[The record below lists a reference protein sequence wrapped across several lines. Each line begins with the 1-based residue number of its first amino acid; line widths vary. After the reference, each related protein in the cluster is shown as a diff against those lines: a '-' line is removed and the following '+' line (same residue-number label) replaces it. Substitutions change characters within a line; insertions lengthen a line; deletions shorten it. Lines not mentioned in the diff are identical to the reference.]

1 MAEAIALMDIDEEEN
16 QNHLSKPN
24 KGKNVVVPATPP
36 GGKATPW
43 VEKYRP
49 QSLADVAAHRDIIDT
64 SYYLLS
70 LSRVS
75 VIYTRFRVQVQ
86 FCVLA
91 NNYEIVDRLTSEN
104 RLPHLLLYGPPG
116 TGKTSTIL
124 AVARKLYGAQYH
136 NMILELNAS
145 DDRGIDVVRKQIQ
158 DFASTQSFSFGA
170 KISVKLVL
178 LDEADAMTK
187 DAQFALRRVIEKY
200 TKNTRFA
207 LICNHVNKIIP
218 ALQSRCTRFRFAPL
232 DPMHVGERLKHVIEA
247 EGLDVPESGLEALKC
262 LSNGDMR
269 KALNILQSTHM
280 ASQQITEETVY
291 LCTGNPLPQDVQQIT
306 HWLLNESFAESY
318 KRISEIKT
326 RKGLALV
333 DIVREVTMFVFKIKM
348 QSDIRVPLIN
358 DLADI
363 EYRLSFGCN
372 DKLQLGSLIASFT
385 RARSALVAAAN

>member
-1 MAEAIALMDIDEEEN
+1 MQISVLNNALNEESAYYHRDLTMAETNHHMDIDSDD
-16 QNHLSKPN
+16 HTYTARPDKAKS
-24 KGKNVVVPATPP
+24 VVVASNPPAA
-36 GGKATPW
+36 GKAIPW

-49 QSLADVAAHRDIIDT
+49 LSLDDVAAHRDIVDT
-64 SYYLLS
+64 
-70 LSRVS
+70 
-75 VIYTRFRVQVQ
+75 I
-86 FCVLA
+86 
-91 NNYEIVDRLTSEN
+91 DRLTTEN

-124 AVARKLYGAQYH
+124 AVARKLYGSQYQ

-145 DDRGIDVVRKQIQ
+145 DDRGIDVVRQQIQ
-158 DFASTQSFSFGA
+158 DFASTQSLSFGV
-170 KISVKLVL
+170 KSSVKLVL

-200 TKNTRFA
+200 TKSTRFA

-232 DPMHVGERLKHVIEA
+232 DAVHVTERLKHVIKA
-247 EGLDVPESGLEALKC
+247 EGLDVEDSGLAALVR

-291 LCTGNPLPQDVQQIT
+291 LCTGNPLPKDIEQISY
-306 HWLLNESFAESY
+306 WLLNEQFADSF
-318 KRISEIKT
+318 KRIDEMKT

-333 DIVREVTMFVFKIKM
+333 DIVREVTLFVFKIKM
-348 QSDIRVPLIN
+348 PSAVRVQLMN

-372 DKLQLGSLIASFT
+372 DKLQLGSVIASFS
-385 RARSALVAAAN
+385 RARSALVAAAT